1 MLIEFTVAN
10 YRSFR
15 DPALFSMVAA
25 NLKSKDEQLD
35 QNNVFQ
41 VEGQSSLL
49 TTAAIYG
56 RNASGKSNLVRALQ
70 FMRQFVLESF
80 GSTEETGSID
90 VEPFRLSTA
99 TTGQPSHF
107 EIVFVADSVRYR
119 YGFEAT
125 AERVTAEWLY
135 AVPRRS
141 EVLLFDRDLD
151 EISVGR
157 SFAKEGR
164 ERKQFTR
171 ANALF
176 LTVLA
181 QTNAP
186 TAQKLLKW
194 FRSKLGIAS
203 GIHDMSM
210 RIYTQLRL
218 LEKRNDD
225 PIIRLVTAADTGVEG
240 LSAVEATRGEDMLP
254 FPPNMAPEVRAALTT
269 VFTHSDT
276 MSVDV
281 STLHTVYDEDGQA
294 VDQIEFDL
302 DEQESEG
309 TRKLFAL
316 AGPLS
321 SALGTG
327 HVLVIDEFDARF
339 HPLLTQQIIELFND
353 PITNPNHAQLIIVT
367 HDTGLMD
374 NRRLR
379 RDQIWFVE
387 KDSKGASTL
396 YSLAEFKGIR
406 NDKDYERGYLEGRF
420 GAVPYLSNLAEAV
433 SMYEVEDGPEQ

>member
-1 MLIEFTVAN
+1 MLIEFTVGN

-35 QNNVFQ
+35 ENNVFR
-41 VEGQSSLL
+41 VEGQPALL
-49 TTAAIYG
+49 TSAAIYG

-90 VEPFRLSTA
+90 VEPFRLNTA
-99 TTGQPSHF
+99 TVDQPSHF
-107 EIVFVADSVRYR
+107 EIVFVSEGVRYR

-125 AERVTAEWLY
+125 KERVTGEWLY
-135 AVPRRS
+135 AAPKRS
-141 EVLLFDRDLD
+141 EVLYFRREVD
-151 EISVGR
+151 EISLGR
-157 SFAKEGR
+157 SFVKEGR

-171 ANALF
+171 PNALF

-181 QTNAP
+181 QTNTP
-186 TAQKLLKW
+186 TAQKLLRW

-203 GIHDMSM
+203 SIFDEGM
-210 RIYTQLRL
+210 RFYTQLRL
-218 LEKRNDD
+218 LEGRNVN
-225 PIIRLVTAADTGVEG
+225 PIVQLVTAADTGVEG
-240 LSAVEATRGEDMLP
+240 LRAVPSKRDETP
-254 FPPNMAPEVRAALTT
+254 HFPDGMPPEVRAALTT
-269 VFTHSDT
+269 VLTHPDNLRI
-276 MSVDV
+276 DV
-281 STLHTVYDEDGQA
+281 STRHTVYDADGQA
-294 VDQIEFDL
+294 VDQTEFDL

-321 SALGTG
+321 SALGSG
-327 HVLVIDEFDARF
+327 QVVVIDEFDARF
-339 HPLLTQQIIELFND
+339 HPLLTRQIIDLFNH
-353 PITNPNHAQLIIVT
+353 PSTNPKHAQLVIVT
-367 HDTGLMD
+367 HDSGLMD
-374 NRRLR
+374 NRRMR

-420 GAVPYLSNLAEAV
+420 GAIPYVFNLAEAIA
-433 SMYEVEDGPEQ
+433 SYEVEDGAAQ

>member
-41 VEGQSSLL
+41 VEGQPALL
-49 TTAAIYG
+49 TSAAIYG
-56 RNASGKSNLVRALQ
+56 RNASGKSNLVRAMQ

-90 VEPFRLSTA
+90 VEPFLLSTV
-99 TTGQPSHF
+99 TRDQPSHC
-107 EIVFVADSVRYR
+107 EIVFVAEAVRYR

-125 AERVTAEWLY
+125 RTRVTAEWLY
-135 AVPRRS
+135 AVPKRS
-141 EVLLFDRDLD
+141 EVLYFDRKMD
-151 EISVGR
+151 EISLGR

-171 ANALF
+171 PNALF

-194 FRSKLGIAS
+194 FRSRLSIAS
-203 GIHDMSM
+203 GILDEGM
-210 RIYTQLRL
+210 RFYTQLRL
-218 LEKRNDD
+218 LEGRNVD
-225 PIIRLVTAADTGVEG
+225 PIIRLVTAADTGIEG
-240 LSAVEATRGEDMLP
+240 LRVEPSKRDETPR
-254 FPPNMAPEVRAALTT
+254 FPSNMPPEVSAALTT
-269 VFTHSDT
+269 VLNHPDNIR
-276 MSVDV
+276 VDV
-281 STLHTVYDEDGQA
+281 STQHTIYDVEGKP
-294 VDQIEFDL
+294 VGQIEFDL

-321 SALGTG
+321 VALGSG
-327 HVLVIDEFDARF
+327 QVVVIDEFDARF
-339 HPLLTQQIIELFND
+339 HPLLTQQMIRIFND
-353 PITNPNHAQLIIVT
+353 PVTNPKHAQLVVVT
-367 HDTGLMD
+367 HDSDLLN
-374 NRRLR
+374 NRLLR

-396 YSLAEFKGIR
+396 YSLAEFKGVR
-406 NDKDYERGYLEGRF
+406 NDLDYEASYLQGRF
-420 GAVPYLSNLAEAV
+420 GAIPYVSELTTAV
-433 SMYEVEDGPEQ
+433 RESQGEYVAQE